1 MDGGI
6 ADGLSGEAPDYIRRE
21 MKLPGKTKKE
31 KQNVQ
36 IERINRADK

>member
-21 MKLPGKTKKE
+21 MKLPGKTKRKSRML
-31 KQNVQ
+31 K
-36 IERINRADK
+36 